1 MTFDR
6 RNTELKT
13 VSKLVS
19 SGAAGTNLG
28 GQVPAGMKRWVTFL
42 AVDGKSTAVLS
53 SIKLYLAS
61 VATATPTIASVVATT
76 YRKRFIPLHATKTSR
91 SSKKLPVMEPA
102 SGPDPDKPIF
112 SIAESKYLGA
122 VVSLTTANVTI
133 QYFDE

>member
-19 SGAAGTNLG
+19 SGSSGINLG
-28 GQVPAGMKRWVTFL
+28 GQVPAGMKRWITFL
-42 AVDGKSTAVLS
+42 AVDGKTTSKASGL
-53 SIKLYLAS
+53 KLYVAS
-61 VATATPTIASVVATT
+61 VPVAAPTRASIVATT
-76 YRKRFIPLHATKTSR
+76 NRKRFIPLYAVELSR
-91 SSKKLPVMEPA
+91 SSKKLPIMEPA

-112 SIAESKYLGA
+112 SIAAEKWLGVYL
-122 VVSLTTANVTI
+122 SLTTGNVTV